1 MAKTSQLT
9 TRESEILDAYM
20 QTGSKRA
27 TARQVGC
34 QPCDVRSTIKR
45 IESKGLAPWFSGA
58 PVPAHM
64 SQTKTT
70 VQVDGAGNIIQE
82 WKRLS
87 PVEELAN
94 EVVDGLC
101 EAVKG
106 KGKVGKRRDR
116 KADSTKIC
124 YELCLYDLHFGMY
137 ACADETG
144 DEDYDTDIASKRLYG
159 ASSDLLGRTERP
171 DTIRIILGGD
181 QLHADNSKNQTPKSG
196 HSLDVDTRIS
206 LVARKIITAC
216 REVVSMAAEIARHV
230 EIYVIKG
237 NHDPE
242 SSVWLQEVLRAYY
255 CNCDNVTVSGQHTP
269 RKFAVWGKCLS
280 VYAHGDQI
288 RPDKWAQIIAA
299 EFARQWGQ
307 TSYRY
312 ARLGHFHHRKTIAPV
327 ALDEVSGLEVTYL
340 SSLAAPDAWHSDGG
354 WVGTNRG
361 MQAFELHQDA
371 GQISQFI
378 HNTGA

>member
-1 MAKTSQLT
+1 MEQLT
-9 TRESEILDAYM
+9 DRQREVLNAYM
-20 QTGSKRA
+20 DTGSKRA
-27 TARQVGC
+27 VARRLGI
-34 QPCDVRSTIKR
+34 QPKDVRDSIKTIER
-45 IESKGLAPWFSGA
+45 KGLAPWYSGA
-58 PVPAHM
+58 PIAPHLK
-64 SQTKTT
+64 QTKTT
-70 VQVDGAGNIIQE
+70 VQLDGDGNVIQE

-87 PVEELAN
+87 PVEELAS
-94 EVVDGLC
+94 EVVAGLC
-101 EAVKG
+101 ESVKG
-106 KGKVGKRRDR
+106 KGKVTKRRDR
-116 KADSTKIC
+116 KTDKSKIC

-144 DEDYDTDIASKRLYG
+144 GEDYDTEIASKRLHG
-159 ASSDLLGRTERP
+159 ASSDLLGRVERP

-196 HSLDVDTRIS
+196 HALDVDTRIS

-216 REVVSMAAEIARHV
+216 REVVQMASEVARHV

-255 CNCDNVTVSGQHTP
+255 CDCSNVTVCEQHTP
-269 RKFAVWGKCLS
+269 RKCAIWGKCMS
-280 VYAHGDQI
+280 VFAHGDQV

-299 EFARQWGQ
+299 EFAKVWGQ

-340 SSLAAPDAWHSDGG
+340 SSLAAPDAWHSEGG

-361 MQAFELHQDA
+361 MQAFELHKDA

-378 HNTGA
+378 HNTGE